1 MTKTEIGTREL
12 NWFIV
17 NSILAAAGVA
27 VLLITAGRRIMAPAV
42 PESALF
48 AAGLFA
54 LMMLI
59 YPIVSVSRQQRSGRG
74 ASLGRHA
81 VASVAGGLVGG
92 LVHLLLS

>member
-17 NSILAAAGVA
+17 NSVLAAAGVA
-27 VLLITAGRRIMAPAV
+27 VLVITAGRRVLAPAV

-54 LMMLI
+54 IMMLI
-59 YPIVSVSRQQRSGRG
+59 FPVVSVSRQRSSGRG
-74 ASLGRHA
+74 ASLGRHTL
-81 VASVAGGLVGG
+81 ASLAGGLVAG